1 MNPPRCANR
10 TPDPRVEWFADASE
24 EQKRAVV
31 HALLAVAASDGTLV
45 TPEKTVIAEACGR
58 LGVSSLDVATALA
71 SPIPESVEAPR
82 DRRARTALM
91 LDAAAVMVADHRIDD
106 RELAVLLMVGKSLG
120 FSTAEIGDLAAQ
132 VAGALVS
139 SQRREVIIDRMLGD
153 GHTS

>member
-1 MNPPRCANR
+1 
-10 TPDPRVEWFADASE
+10 
-24 EQKRAVV
+24 
-31 HALLAVAASDGTLV
+31 
-45 TPEKTVIAEACGR
+45 
-58 LGVSSLDVATALA
+58 
-71 SPIPESVEAPR
+71 
-82 DRRARTALM
+82 M